1 MTTTAAP
8 VRAPDAQ
15 APGSTRPWP
24 ASIWTL
30 LVGTFTVR
38 ALGFTFPF
46 LPYHLT
52 QLHLATGL
60 VGVLLAV
67 FGAGWLAGSVLCGW
81 LADRWG
87 RRATLVAT
95 MLLAAAVLPPLAL
108 AHTTP
113 ALVTTSFLAGFV
125 YDAPRPVVTAAIAD
139 AFPDDA
145 ARAAVNGWRNF
156 AVNVGAAFAG
166 TAGGLLAAPLGIGTL
181 ICINAAVCGTFALIA
196 WQLVDSREPQRP
208 SAAPGVAAALA
219 DPRLWWLLA
228 ASLAA
233 LTCTGSLFSALPL
246 LMERDGLSAADYGWA
261 QAANAGMVLALS
273 PALNG
278 WLSRRASRPHA
289 MTGLFALSSLGL
301 AVTVGATGFVS
312 TTLGYATAAALAVPG
327 EVVIFVAA
335 ADILNRIAP
344 PAAQGTYAGIWGTTL
359 AGAVIVAPSLAT
371 WALTHGGHALVGAA
385 TFGCGLLGAALCW
398 PLAAAVRRPH
408 TPRPTS
414 SVPKEATS

>member
-8 VRAPDAQ
+8 VSAPDAQ
-15 APGSTRPWP
+15 ATGYPHSWP

-38 ALGFTFPF
+38 AFGFTFPF

-52 QLHLATGL
+52 QLHLTTAL
-60 VGVLLAV
+60 VGVLLAT

-87 RRATLVAT
+87 RRPTLVAT
-95 MLLAAAVLPPLAL
+95 MLLGAAVLPPLAL

-113 ALVTTSFLAGFV
+113 ALVTTSFLAGLV

-145 ARAAVNGWRNF
+145 ARAKANSWRNF

-166 TAGGLLAAPLGIGTL
+166 TVGGLLAAPLGIGTL
-181 ICINAAVCGTFALIA
+181 ICINAAICGAFALIA
-196 WQLVDSREPQRP
+196 WQLVDSREPERA
-208 SAAPGVAAALA
+208 SVSPGVGGALS

-233 LTCTGSLFSALPL
+233 LTCIGSLFSALPL
-246 LMERDGLSAADYGWA
+246 LMEGDGLSAADYGWA
-261 QAANAGMVLALS
+261 QAANAGVVLVLS
-273 PALNG
+273 PVLNG
-278 WLSRRASRPHA
+278 WLSRRASRPRA

-301 AVTVGATGFVS
+301 AVTVGATGFLS

-359 AGAVIVAPSLAT
+359 AGAVIVAPVLAT
-371 WALTHGGHALVGAA
+371 WALTHGGDVLVGAA

-398 PLAAAVRRPH
+398 PLAVAVRRPRTP
-408 TPRPTS
+408 TPRDVMP
-414 SVPKEATS
+414 

>member
-15 APGSTRPWP
+15 ATGYTRSWP

-30 LVGTFTVR
+30 LLGTFTVR
-38 ALGFTFPF
+38 AFGFTFPF

-52 QLHLATGL
+52 QLHLTTSL
-60 VGVLLAV
+60 VGILLAT

-87 RRATLVAT
+87 RRATLVTT
-95 MLLAAAVLPPLAL
+95 MLLAAAVLPLLAF

-113 ALVTTSFLAGFV
+113 ALIATSFLAGVV

-145 ARAAVNGWRNF
+145 ARAAANGWRNF
-156 AVNVGAAFAG
+156 AVNVGAAVAG
-166 TAGGLLAAPLGIGTL
+166 TAGGVLAAPLGIGTL

-196 WQLVDSREPQRP
+196 WQLVDAREPQHP
-208 SAAPGVAAALA
+208 SAAPGVAAALR
-219 DPRLWWLLA
+219 DSRLWWLLA

-246 LMERDGLSAADYGWA
+246 LMEGDGLSAADYGWA
-261 QAANAGMVLALS
+261 QAANAGVVLALS

-278 WLSRRASRPHA
+278 WLSRRSSRPHA

-327 EVVIFVAA
+327 EIVIFVAA

-371 WALTHGGHALVGAA
+371 WALTHGGHALVGVA

-398 PLAAAVRRPH
+398 PLATSVRRP
-408 TPRPTS
+408 RPST
-414 SVPKEATS
+414 PKEVTS

>member
-15 APGSTRPWP
+15 AAGYTRPWP

-30 LVGTFTVR
+30 LIGTFTVR
-38 ALGFTFPF
+38 AFGFTFPF

-52 QLHLATGL
+52 QLHLATSL
-60 VGVLLAV
+60 VGVLLAT
-67 FGAGWLAGSVLCGW
+67 FGTGWLAGSVLCGW

-113 ALVTTSFLAGFV
+113 ALVTTSFLAGLV

-139 AFPDDA
+139 AIPDA
-145 ARAAVNGWRNF
+145 AGRAKANGWRNL
-156 AVNVGAAFAG
+156 AVNAGAAFAG
-166 TAGGLLAAPLGIGTL
+166 TAGGLLAEPLGIGTL
-181 ICINAAVCGTFALIA
+181 ICINAAVCGGFALIA
-196 WQLVDSREPQRP
+196 WQLVDPRK
-208 SAAPGVAAALA
+208 PGRALASPGPAAALS

-246 LMERDGLSAADYGWA
+246 LMDGDGLSAADYGWA
-261 QAANAGMVLALS
+261 QAANAGVVLTLS

-289 MTGLFALSSLGL
+289 MTGLFALSSIGL
-301 AVTVGATGFVS
+301 AVTVGSTGFVS

-327 EVVIFVAA
+327 EIVIFVAA

-359 AGAVIVAPSLAT
+359 AGAVIVAPALAT
-371 WALTHGGHALVGAA
+371 WALTHGGDTLVGAC

-398 PLAAAVRRPH
+398 PLAASVRRPR
-408 TPRPTS
+408 TPRHPGA
-414 SVPKEATS
+414 PKETTS